1 MIRRRIRKL
10 LAMLGT
16 IVVAAAVTACG
27 QTAQPGG
34 AAGQANTAQAAGTD
48 GAMTTITFD
57 QFFTPSNDGTGQV
70 TEFMQ
75 NLHGKKV
82 GIVGYMTELTPIDNR
97 FVYLVPTAGAICP
110 FCSADNPL
118 YMEAIAV
125 YLPEHQKDLQYTQE
139 ALWAYGTL
147 EVGEQVDEATG
158 LISMFRL
165 IADSVEVYQAR

>member
-1 MIRRRIRKL
+1 MHRLRIQRL
-10 LAMLGT
+10 IAIIGT
-16 IVVAAAVTACG
+16 VLAAALLTSCG
-27 QTAQPGG
+27 QTAQPVG
-34 AAGQANTAQAAGTD
+34 AAGQADAAHGADAD
-48 GAMTTITFD
+48 GAMTTIAFD

-75 NLHGKKV
+75 SLNGKKV

-165 IADSVEVYQAR
+165 NADSVEVYQAR